1 MTGWRLVSL
10 LVFVPVCHGL
20 AASAGAAR
28 LPRPRACTLASA
40 SRPQAVHVQVGG
52 SRSSSL
58 MWATRAVIA
67 STATLCPGLI
77 ALGSVAAAA
86 PMPRWLRFSTIPV
99 VAGLLNWATNQ
110 LAVKMMFYPLR
121 FVGLRLGRLRLGWQG
136 IVPCKAKSMANRI
149 VDDVMLRLIDVRE
162 VFARLPPEGVATA
175 LEPLVQRL
183 GNEVALELASR
194 TTLGAVWAPAVGSAA
209 FNATVAAE
217 GRLLVEAVVRDV
229 QAHATDVFDLRS
241 LVVDGISKD
250 AAVLV
255 DLFERCG
262 DKDLRFVVL
271 SGLWLGGFLGLLQM
285 SLWLVW
291 SPWWSLALTG
301 GLVGMVTDQLAL
313 KLIFEPVE
321 PVRAGPI
328 RLQGLFLRRQAEVSE
343 LFAQFMSEEVV
354 SAPAL
359 WAELLGGAKSR
370 VFWERFGGTL
380 DRFLAERPWLRV
392 AVGTDGLQ
400 WLRRELATRVAAELP
415 LAVPAAYGLTTE
427 SLQLRALMSTKMRG
441 LTSAEFERVL
451 HPVFEED
458 EWTLILIGTALG
470 AIAGAVQA
478 TAGM

>member
-1 MTGWRLVSL
+1 MDAIGIVWRKELAEVWARTRG
-10 LVFVPVCHGL
+10 V
-20 AASAGAAR
+20 AAS
-28 LPRPRACTLASA
+28 
-40 SRPQAVHVQVGG
+40 V
-52 SRSSSL
+52 
-58 MWATRAVIA
+58 
-67 STATLCPGLI
+67 
-77 ALGSVAAAA
+77 
-86 PMPRWLRFSTIPV
+86 
-99 VAGLLNWATNQ
+99 
-110 LAVKMMFYPLR
+110 
-121 FVGLRLGRLRLGWQG
+121 
-136 IVPCKAKSMANRI
+136 
-149 VDDVMLRLIDVRE
+149 
-162 VFARLPPEGVATA
+162 
-175 LEPLVQRL
+175 
-183 GNEVALELASR
+183 ELASR